1 MAVTMIPFIGL
12 APDMPNMTPGVLT
25 AASFAIPTQRGMRR
39 APTLSL
45 LAGVDALAAECRGAA
60 MLRKLDGSTRLFAGT
75 QTKLYE
81 LSGSAWADRS
91 AGGGSYTGSSTNRWS
106 FAQFGDI
113 SLATNDTENIQQSSS
128 GAFAAIA
135 NAPKARIVIAV
146 PNFAVAFNTQ
156 DGSASTVFGDS
167 PDRWWC
173 SAYQAATDWAI
184 NATNQCVSERLIG
197 GGGEITAAAPFG
209 TGWVAYKRRDMFHAY
224 YSGDSAVFTTQRVHG
239 GWGCVGP
246 DAVCDIG
253 NAHFVVGEDD
263 IYIYD
268 GARPVS
274 VADGKVRDW
283 FYRTQLDQSQ
293 NYKLQTSFDRARGIV
308 WVWFRSQSGSSSEAM
323 TYHVQ
328 SGKWGF
334 AYTPV
339 ETLFTYTNAYGSD
352 SVGAFNTSHQ
362 VGTLTDTAHANNMGL
377 ITGLF
382 GSDDAES
389 MLHRVQLL
397 SQALPSSAL
406 GYNAFTYGRSGG
418 ASSTGGALSWSST
431 GNIDLRQTAHWHS
444 LYLSLAGDCEV
455 LGMQVHMRPAGRGR

>member
-12 APDMPNMTPGVLT
+12 APDMPNTTPGVLT

-39 APTLSL
+39 APALSL

-81 LSGSAWADRS
+81 LSGSNWTDRS

-156 DGSASTVFGDS
+156 NGSASSSFGDS

-173 SAYQAATDWAI
+173 SAFQNATDWAI
-184 NATNQCVSERLIG
+184 SATTQCVSERLLG

-209 TGWVAYKRRDMFHAY
+209 TGWVAYKRRDMFHGY
-224 YSGDSAVFTTQRVHG
+224 YSGDSSVFTTQRVPG
-239 GWGCVGP
+239 NWGCVGP

-268 GARPVS
+268 GSRPVS

-283 FYRTQLDQSQ
+283 FYRTQLDQAE
-293 NYKLQTSFDRARGIV
+293 NYKLQTRFDPARGIV
-308 WVWFRSQSGSSSEAM
+308 WVWFHSQSGSSSGAL

-328 SGKWGF
+328 SGKWGS

-339 ETLFTYTNAYGSD
+339 ETLFLYTDTYGSD

-362 VGTLTDTAHANNMGL
+362 VGTLSDTAYVGNMGL

-389 MLHRVQLL
+389 LLYRVNLL
-397 SQALPSSAL
+397 SHARPSSVF
-406 GYNAFTYGRSGG
+406 GYTGYTYDRSGA
-418 ASSTGGALSWSST
+418 ASNTGGAVSWSTT

-444 LYLSLAGDCEV
+444 LYLSLVGDCEV
-455 LGMQVHMRPAGRGR
+455 IGLQVHTRPAGRGR